1 MPIETGIKPELM
13 NGATEPQ
20 EAPKSLRDIAEAAYD
35 KVERGIDPDSG
46 DDAQSQPIDGDG
58 RARDA
63 RGRFAPKGEEQ
74 PGEAAAE
81 RPSPTDTAASAAKPV
96 EPAPTG
102 TQPPQ
107 HWSEQDRTMFARQTP
122 EAQSFLLRRH
132 TEMERDYTAKTQAN
146 ASAVQFTSALAPVF
160 QEPTLSGHLQQA
172 GMSPYDAIQQ
182 WAGMHRRALNPDPR
196 ERVNL
201 LVDMAQGMGLDPAAI
216 FATSRQSG
224 PALSEE
230 EQKNPA
236 IRYFAD
242 HLGRTSSEVQ
252 QLRNTVQNLVQ
263 GSQRA
268 AEQQQLKVTRW
279 GIDSFAEEKDEQGN
293 PAHPHFD
300 ACLPQI
306 IELFRA
312 NPNRDLREAYQTA
325 LWMNG
330 ETRQAQL
337 DAAERSRQ
345 QRAAN
350 ERAAMANRS
359 NVRGRTVPVTGRQ
372 PADPNR
378 PRSLREVIESAADEI
393 GF

>member
-1 MPIETGIKPELM
+1 
-13 NGATEPQ
+13 
-20 EAPKSLRDIAEAAYD
+20 
-35 KVERGIDPDSG
+35 
-46 DDAQSQPIDGDG
+46 
-58 RARDA
+58 
-63 RGRFAPKGEEQ
+63 
-74 PGEAAAE
+74 
-81 RPSPTDTAASAAKPV
+81 
-96 EPAPTG
+96 
-102 TQPPQ
+102 
-107 HWSEQDRTMFARQTP
+107 
-122 EAQSFLLRRH
+122 
-132 TEMERDYTAKTQAN
+132 
-146 ASAVQFTSALAPVF
+146 
-160 QEPTLSGHLQQA
+160 
-172 GMSPYDAIQQ
+172 
-182 WAGMHRRALNPDPR
+182 
-196 ERVNL
+196 
-201 LVDMAQGMGLDPAAI
+201 MGLDPAAI